1 MCKPNFGK
9 LNIFGKF
16 ASAISISLFLGVST
30 FAQVVVPSPERP
42 QPRATPNPIAKPE
55 PAAKP
60 ERVAVP
66 RKPTRPAPIVV
77 NESEFP
83 AEKAIN
89 VEPKVN
95 ISLCISEGKVTV
107 NGWDRN
113 EIRAL
118 VTNGSEVGFK
128 VLQKKEK
135 PVWVEVLGYDPLKV
149 KNINVDD
156 CLSGQS
162 IELNVPT
169 GATVNLKSRE
179 SETSITDVAKVRVE
193 NVGGDIDLR
202 NIANGIEAK
211 TYEGD
216 VTVENSSG
224 AMSLNST
231 TGNILAF
238 EVSSDEIGDIFKA
251 KTANG
256 AITLQNIGHTQVE
269 ANSSSG
275 SVRFIGGMIAGGR
288 YSIGTQ
294 NGTITFLIPTASSC
308 KINATYNYGVFNS
321 EIPMKNIQKSPAGS
335 VQKLTATL
343 GSGEA
348 NLTITTF
355 NGAIR
360 IRKSDL
366 K

>member
-1 MCKPNFGK
+1 MCKPNFRK
-9 LNIFGKF
+9 LNIFRKF
-16 ASAISISLFLGVST
+16 ASAVSISLILSVSI
-30 FAQVVVPSPERP
+30 FAQVVVTPPENP
-42 QPRATPNPIAKPE
+42 LPNATPRPIAKPQ
-55 PAAKP
+55 PAAIP
-60 ERVAVP
+60 EKVAVP
-66 RKPTRPAPIVV
+66 KKPTRPTRIVV

-83 AEKAIN
+83 AEKSIS
-89 VEPKVN
+89 VEPKIN

-135 PVWVEVLGYDPLKV
+135 PVWVEVLGYDPAKV
-149 KNINVDD
+149 KNLD
-156 CLSGQS
+156 CLSGES

-169 GATVNLKSRE
+169 GATINLKSRE

-193 NVGGDIDLR
+193 NVSGDIDLR

-256 AITLQNIGHTQVE
+256 AITLQNIGHTKVE

-288 YSIGTQ
+288 YSVGTQ
-294 NGTITFLIPTASSC
+294 NGTITFLIPAASSC
-308 KINATYNYGVFNS
+308 KVNATYNYGVFNS
-321 EIPMKNIQKSPAGS
+321 EIPMKDVQKSPAGS
-335 VQKLTATL
+335 VQKLTSIL
-343 GSGEA
+343 GNGEA
-348 NLTITTF
+348 NLIITTF